1 MQNLRLYLP
10 LLLSLMIS
18 CSPQSEK
25 GSGSESRTE
34 STKGITSTPFG
45 TLKDGSKISLYTLR
59 NSNGAVVKV
68 MNYGGIITSFEVPDK
83 NGNLVDVVLG
93 YDSLAQYEKRNPFF
107 GALVGRY
114 GNRIANAKFSLDGV
128 EYELAKNNNGNHI
141 HGGTKGFD
149 KVVWAIEEAP
159 SSDGVAIKL
168 SYLSKDMEE
177 GYPGNLNV
185 EVTYTLTDD
194 NAFQIDYKATTDKKT
209 IVNLTQHAYFNLN
222 GNKSDVLNHE
232 ISINGDQLVAVNEA
246 LIPKGELMPVED
258 TPFDFRTPFRIGER
272 IDNDHEQLRFGK
284 GYDHCWV
291 INGQPG
297 GEARPAAEVYDP
309 MSGIEMTVY
318 TTEPGI
324 QFYTGNFLDGTI
336 TGKNGVVYNKRSGF
350 CLETQHFPDSPNQ
363 SQFPSVVVSPGETY
377 TSRTIYQFGVRK

>member
-18 CSPQSEK
+18 CSPQSVK

-222 GNKSDVLNHE
+222 
-232 ISINGDQLVAVNEA
+232 
-246 LIPKGELMPVED
+246 
-258 TPFDFRTPFRIGER
+258 
-272 IDNDHEQLRFGK
+272 
-284 GYDHCWV
+284 
-291 INGQPG
+291 
-297 GEARPAAEVYDP
+297 
-309 MSGIEMTVY
+309 
-318 TTEPGI
+318 
-324 QFYTGNFLDGTI
+324 
-336 TGKNGVVYNKRSGF
+336 
-350 CLETQHFPDSPNQ
+350 
-363 SQFPSVVVSPGETY
+363 
-377 TSRTIYQFGVRK
+377 